1 MQKLLTHSSAKK
13 QKGYKKS
20 MKSDSMQLN
29 SMIVPGFVL
38 LFIFNYLPMVGII
51 LAFKNFTPILGIFGS
66 KWCGFDNFRFFFMS
80 DDFWMLMR
88 NTIGYALW
96 FLFICNVTSIAFA
109 ILCYNVHNKLALKFY
124 QTTAIL
130 PTFMSIVLI
139 SYIVYVFLSPTNGLV
154 NRAIETFGGK
164 GIDWYTEPG
173 YWPVILT
180 VVKIW
185 NGMGYGSLLY
195 YATMVGIDESLFEAA
210 KIDGA
215 NKWQQII
222 HVIVPEIS
230 ALICL
235 NIIMGL
241 GGALNGDFGLHYQI
255 TRNIGMLYETTDI
268 FPTYVFRAL
277 QEGSS
282 MGRTAA
288 VGLFQSLCGVI
299 LIVISNATI
308 KKIDPE
314 KSMF

>member
-1 MQKLLTHSSAKK
+1 MQKQLSQISVRK
-13 QKGYKKS
+13 QKSYKKT
-20 MKSDSMQLN
+20 MNSDSRQLN
-29 SMIVPGFVL
+29 TMVFPGFL
-38 LFIFNYLPMVGII
+38 LMFIFNYIPMVGII
-51 LAFKNFTPILGIFGS
+51 LAFKDFVPIKGIFGS
-66 KWCGFDNFRFFFMS
+66 EWAGFDNFRFFFMS

-88 NTIGYALW
+88 NTIGYSIW
-96 FLFICNVTSIAFA
+96 FLIVCNVADIAFA
-109 ILCYNVHNKLALKFY
+109 ILCYNIHNKIALKFY

-130 PTFMSIVLI
+130 PKFMSMVLI
-139 SYIVYVFLSPTNGLV
+139 SYIVYIFLSPTSGVINSFIEMLGGEGL
-154 NRAIETFGGK
+154 A
-164 GIDWYTEPG
+164 WYTTPK
-173 YWPVILT
+173 YWPAILT

-185 NGMGYGSLLY
+185 NGVGYGSLLY
-195 YATMVGIDESLFEAA
+195 YATMVGIDETLFEAA

-222 HVIVPEIS
+222 HVIIPELS

-241 GGALNGDFGLHYQI
+241 GGALSGDFGLHYQI
-255 TRNIGMLYETTDI
+255 TRNIGMLYESTDI

-277 QEGSS
+277 QGGSS

-299 LIVISNATI
+299 LILVSNGVI
-308 KKIDPE
+308 KKIDPD

>member
-1 MQKLLTHSSAKK
+1 
-13 QKGYKKS
+13 
-20 MKSDSMQLN
+20 MQLN

-96 FLFICNVTSIAFA
+96 FLFICNVTNIAFA

-139 SYIVYVFLSPTNGLV
+139 SYIVYVFLSPANGLV

-164 GIDWYTEPG
+164 DIDWYTEPG

-299 LIVISNATI
+299 LIVISNAAI